1 MDLFCTIN
9 GIEHKIMQGCTFSEE
24 FNETLDSGVIILPEE
39 HKIKDLLAYDD
50 VYIYTKVYK
59 NGNEISFKGYPFN
72 EKDNPR
78 PLFYRHLLVD
88 QFTEEVLTL
97 GDTEEECTYKYK
109 IELMSETK
117 KLETI
122 QLPNISITQPISGDK
137 LSVWELINRFVD
149 MYSPWYRLKSA
160 ATWYWEGKYSVDQSL
175 RDTFSNVYSPD
186 FTLNAPNLRTLL
198 SKLFI
203 TKDMIPYVK
212 DDVIYGMDIS
222 KRGKSFDLKDERQ
235 MNKVVGSMTSDSY
248 CDNLRRNYSDAL
260 SQDRTCRSVEYI
272 GFRNSSSSLMTIKN
286 MRLEFGMPIYKV
298 NKMYMCYYKKIKV
311 NYSQTI
317 SDYSKK
323 PNTDLAHTDP
333 RKDPIAVMADLST
346 GVKSVYK
353 WRYPSDKTL
362 FTDGTG
368 ASIKYEIYNKSY
380 KLTCNSID
388 FTKWSFVEFAIDS
401 DDTYNPEWEYKKG
414 DYVYLAGLKYQSI
427 MDDKNQGN
435 TPCLYV
441 PLNPIYEE
449 GIFLC
454 KQDITKL
461 VQLNTKRDLL
471 SQDWDDL
478 HKGKIPQNIDD
489 MAKYKFC
496 TVGYDIGSKYITG
509 WGDMYSYPR
518 FWNDNKYTYIQNIA
532 SKLDYFYPTGI
543 NDPKYIGNCFAP
555 GAVVFSVLPEDFW
568 SIMIAGT
575 NVSDQDTSATEKFF
589 STVVSPFTNPSLKLK
604 SFFFIVD
611 YEGFYNGSLIHTKDN
626 NRDDITINDNSS
638 ESLTLIEQDGI
649 FQHEKVNRFGNKALQ
664 IEARYDSFYEK
675 DKNGN
680 LVENLKQVGD
690 VMNSAYEKD
699 VVIYHREYSIWDNC
713 INCVYYGTKNYV
725 LKNYF
730 TSVYARYRTWN
741 LMSYNES
748 VQRSENIKNMI
759 LFDLEKSYYEGFS
772 GSLFEDFSGEND
784 YIAKV
789 LSFLNSWTEKNIV
802 GLLEYRVDDRIDSA
816 YILKDNK
823 KYAADMNSFVSKNSM
838 CFNMRMFDNFSQG
851 VFISNAEPFIA
862 TSYDPET
869 GEPITSEKWYEKAFK
884 FFNVHDD
891 YSGSKQDWLSVVDSN
906 VTGYAETMGFY
917 VSHKIKN
924 SYLPDDNFSCISE
937 NYIKEL
943 YSKKIFKIPYI
954 NVEDDDMSNKIGI
967 EKNFYKDN
975 KEILDVTMQIENI
988 KKSENL
994 ILSPWIM
1001 KLSDLMGDKPKFDF
1015 DIEKKDQVFGNGIS
1029 VYASNYYC
1037 SGSYSGIYLP
1047 SPAIIVK
1054 VPKSIAKPDFDKPKS
1069 YNCDIF
1075 VPLYYAGEIDERTK
1089 GLMRNESVLLYS
1101 FRIKYIVFDKE
1112 INKDI
1117 IYNQKNPTH
1126 HARAIG
1132 EISMVYT
1139 DENYINNKTLH
1150 PVSYATYCI
1159 YLGCVNG
1166 KESIA
1171 GGMIPK
1177 SYQDYDKC
1185 GISYD
1190 DDFIYLSSVYDNLTD
1205 LSFAHKYEM
1214 YYKSV
1219 QFYPFRYAQM
1229 GVFGGEIG
1237 KGSQNGPKNNIFNVF
1252 QVAKEFSTEA
1262 STTYSQVF
1270 FYDLPS
1276 YFEIESWFGKYLTDC
1291 STIANAGELIGNNLV
1306 TKHVIYHKNMF
1317 VLFSEKKIEENTLQS
1332 DIKYSD
1338 FKNLYIDEENKNDK
1352 VSDYFS
1358 LKYDE
1363 SGNFGP
1369 YIEVNMI
1376 NAVNN
1381 GKTFYNDGKRNLAS
1395 IQIWYLDDVE
1405 NGYTKEID
1413 PFGLIQNFKYHP
1425 DNCYCHFVFGLNVK
1439 QSDYETISG
1448 SSSSV
1453 KNIKIYLSLIS
1464 KKDDRVFDQYHKAV
1478 GVLSNSAITKKQ
1490 YSVRAWSPI
1499 YQQYESIENLSNAK
1513 KISVISRTDY
1523 DFLETAVIT
1532 ISRVSG
1538 DYIRI
1543 FSCGNVDIIYESGK
1557 FLLRGKIGGNYS
1569 SVEITITDLDYEN
1582 DKISISFHYRYNE
1595 TTKKYDAKVFVNG
1608 SERESITETDVPY
1621 GGIIDLELFGSADA
1635 SIQANATFKLY
1646 SLDTVWVDSYKDPTK
1661 RSITRNFVPF
1671 GAIGLQDECN
1681 VFLSNKDI
1689 NDGAIITDKDYLNFK
1704 LNNKVGKEFTL

>member
-50 VYIYTKVYK
+50 VYVYTKVDK

-122 QLPNISITQPISGDK
+122 QLPNISVTQPISGDK
-137 LSVWELINRFVD
+137 LSVWELINRFVGL
-149 MYSPWYRLKSA
+149 YSPKYRGKVGLS
-160 ATWYWEGKYSVDQSL
+160 TWSWKQKYSLDASL
-175 RDTFSNVYSPD
+175 RTTFSNVYSPD

-222 KRGKSFDLKDERQ
+222 KRGTPFDLKDEQ
-235 MNKVVGSMTSDSY
+235 EMNKVVGSMTSDSY

-298 NKMYMCYYKKIKV
+298 NKMYMCYYKKINV

-317 SDYSKK
+317 SEALQQSTSTVLTK
-323 PNTDLAHTDP
+323 TDP
-333 RKDPIAVMADLST
+333 RTNPIAVVVDKSGT
-346 GVKSVYK
+346 KSVYK
-353 WRYPSDKTL
+353 WRYPADKTM

-380 KLTCNSID
+380 TLPCNSID
-388 FTKWSFVEFAIDS
+388 FTKWSFVDFAIDS

-414 DYVYLAGLKYQSI
+414 DYVYFSGSKYQSI

-441 PLNPIYEE
+441 PLKNSEE

-478 HKGKIPQNIDD
+478 HNGKIPQNIDD

-543 NDPKYIGNCFAP
+543 NDPKYIGDCFAK
-555 GAVVFSVLPEDFW
+555 GAVVFSALPANFW

-575 NVSDQDTSATEKFF
+575 NVSDQDNSATEKFF

-759 LFDLEKSYYEGFS
+759 LFDLEKSYYDESSYAFAPH
-772 GSLFEDFSGEND
+772 SLFNKFSDKKD

-789 LSFLNSWTEKNIV
+789 LSFLNSWKEENIV
-802 GLLEYRVDDRIDSA
+802 GLLEYSVDDSIDSA
-816 YILKDNK
+816 YILKDGK
-823 KYAADMNSFVSKNSM
+823 KYAADMNSFVSNNSM

-851 VFISNAEPFIA
+851 VYISNAEPFIA

-906 VTGYAETMGFY
+906 VTGYAKTMGFY
-917 VSHKIKN
+917 VAHKIKN
-924 SYLPDDNFSCISE
+924 SYLPDDNFSGVSG
-937 NYIKEL
+937 NYVKEL
-943 YSKKIFKIPYI
+943 YSEKIFKIPYI
-954 NVEDDDMSNKIGI
+954 NVEDTDMSDKIGI
-967 EKNFYKDN
+967 ETNFYKDN

-1001 KLSDLMGDKPKFDF
+1001 KLSDLMGDKPKFDV
-1015 DIEKKDQVFGNGIS
+1015 DIEKEDQVLGNGIS
-1029 VYASNYYC
+1029 VYASNYYYGVA
-1037 SGSYSGIYLP
+1037 STAASVPNLS
-1047 SPAIIVK
+1047 IIVK
-1054 VPKSIAKPDFDKPKS
+1054 IPRSIAEKDFDTIGSKS
-1069 YNCDIF
+1069 YRCDIL
-1075 VPLYYAGEIDERTK
+1075 VPLYYAGEIDVRTQ
-1089 GLMRNESVLLYS
+1089 LRIPDNSVLLYS
-1101 FRIKYIVFDKE
+1101 FRIKQIIFDKTIGE
-1112 INKDI
+1112 NPTI
-1117 IYNQKNPTH
+1117 PTH

-1132 EISMVYT
+1132 QISMVYKK
-1139 DENYINNKTLH
+1139 ENSGWKS
-1150 PVSYATYCI
+1150 VSYNTYCI

-1166 KESIA
+1166 NQSIS
-1171 GGMIPK
+1171 GGMIPNSSQK
-1177 SYQDYDKC
+1177 YDNC
-1185 GISYD
+1185 GISD
-1190 DDFIYLSSVYDNLTD
+1190 DKNFIYLSSVYENSGFNGYDN
-1205 LSFAHKYEM
+1205 KYNR
-1214 YYKSV
+1214 YYGSSI
-1219 QFYPFRYAQM
+1219 FYTFGYAIM
-1229 GVFGGEIG
+1229 DVFGGESG
-1237 KGSQNGPKNNIFNVF
+1237 EGSPGGPDKFNIFKVDTG
-1252 QVAKEFSTEA
+1252 FSTGA
-1262 STTYSQVF
+1262 SQIYSQF
-1270 FYDLPS
+1270 FYDFPS
-1276 YFEIESWFGKYLTDC
+1276 YSLSESWLGKYLTDC
-1291 STIANAGELIGNNLV
+1291 VTIANAGELTEKTLGIQHA
-1306 TKHVIYHKNMF
+1306 TYHKNMF
-1317 VLFSEKKIEENTLQS
+1317 VLFSKEKIEENTLQS

-1338 FKNLYIDEENKNDK
+1338 FKGLGINEKDK

-1363 SGNFGP
+1363 SGSFGP

-1381 GKTFYNDGKRNLAS
+1381 GKTFYKDGKRNLAS

-1413 PFGLIQNFKYHP
+1413 PFGLIQKFEYHP

-1439 QSDYETISG
+1439 QSDYETLIG
-1448 SSSSV
+1448 SSPSV

-1490 YSVRAWSPI
+1490 YSVRSWSPI
-1499 YQQYESIENLSNAK
+1499 YQQYESIENLSNDK
-1513 KISVISRTDY
+1513 QITVSGTTTDY
-1523 DFLETAVIT
+1523 PFLDNAVIT
-1532 ISRVSG
+1532 ISRISG

-1543 FSCGNVDIIYESGK
+1543 FSCGNVNIIYSSGI
-1557 FLLRGKIGGNYS
+1557 FWLEGKIDEYNTEKYQ
-1569 SVEITITDLDYEN
+1569 ITITDSDYEN
-1582 DKISISFHYRYNE
+1582 DKISISFEYIYNE
-1595 TTKKYDAKVFVNG
+1595 GTKKYDANVYVKGSNRASIKNTVPDGYVN
-1608 SERESITETDVPY
+1608 
-1621 GGIIDLELFGSADA
+1621 LQLFGSASA
-1635 SIQANATFKLY
+1635 SIQAITTFKLY
-1646 SLDTVWVDSYKDPTK
+1646 SLDTVWFYKDG
-1661 RSITRNFVPF
+1661 SQNNNITRNFVPC
-1671 GAIGLQDECN
+1671 GAVGLQDESN
-1681 VFLSNKDI
+1681 IFLW
-1689 NDGAIITDKDYLNFK
+1689 DKDLNDMSQITFSSDFK

>member
-50 VYIYTKVYK
+50 VYIYTKVDK

-137 LSVWELINRFVD
+137 LSVWELINRFVGL
-149 MYSPWYRLKSA
+149 YSPKYRGKVGLS
-160 ATWYWEGKYSVDQSL
+160 TWSWEQKYSLDASL
-175 RDTFSNVYSPD
+175 RTTFSNVYSPD

-222 KRGKSFDLKDERQ
+222 KRGTPFDLKDEQ
-235 MNKVVGSMTSDSY
+235 EMNKVVGSMTSDSY

-298 NKMYMCYYKKIKV
+298 NKMYMCYYKKINV

-317 SDYSKK
+317 SEALQQSTSTVLTK
-323 PNTDLAHTDP
+323 TDP
-333 RKDPIAVMADLST
+333 RTNPIAVVVDKSGA
-346 GVKSVYK
+346 KSVYK
-353 WRYPSDKTL
+353 WRYPADKTM

-380 KLTCNSID
+380 TLPCNSID
-388 FTKWSFVEFAIDS
+388 FTKWSFVDFAIDS

-414 DYVYLAGLKYQSI
+414 DYVYFSGSKYQSI

-441 PLNPIYEE
+441 PLKNSEE

-509 WGDMYSYPR
+509 WGDMYSYPT

-555 GAVVFSVLPEDFW
+555 GAVVFSALPANFW

-575 NVSDQDTSATEKFF
+575 NVSDQDKSATEKFF

-664 IEARYDSFYEK
+664 IEARYDSFYKKE
-675 DKNGN
+675 NGN

-759 LFDLEKSYYEGFS
+759 LFDFEKSYYDGFS
-772 GSLFEDFSGEND
+772 GSLFEDFSGKND

-789 LSFLNSWTEKNIV
+789 LSFLNSWKKENIV
-802 GLLEYRVDDRIDSA
+802 GLLEYSVDDSIDSA
-816 YILKDNK
+816 YILKGGK

-851 VFISNAEPFIA
+851 VFISNAEPFIL

-869 GEPITSEKWYEKAFK
+869 GEPITREKWYEKAFN

-917 VSHKIKN
+917 VAHKIKN
-924 SYLPDDNFSCISE
+924 SYLPDDNFSDLSG
-937 NYIKEL
+937 NYVKEL
-943 YSKKIFKIPYI
+943 YSEKIFKIPYI
-954 NVEDDDMSNKIGI
+954 DVKDTDMSNKIGI
-967 EKNFYKDN
+967 ERNFYKDN

-1001 KLSDLMGDKPKFDF
+1001 KLSDLMGDKPKFDS
-1015 DIEKKDQVFGNGIS
+1015 DIEKEDQVLGNGIS
-1029 VYASNYYC
+1029 VYASNYHHVVGPVA
-1037 SGSYSGIYLP
+1037 SLP
-1047 SPAIIVK
+1047 NLSIIVK
-1054 VPKSIAKPDFDKPKS
+1054 IPRSIAEKDFDTIGSKS
-1069 YNCDIF
+1069 YQCDVL
-1075 VPLYYAGEIDERTK
+1075 VPLYYAGEIDDRTK
-1089 GLMRNESVLLYS
+1089 RIMPDQSVLLYS
-1101 FRIKYIVFDKE
+1101 FRIKEIIFDRTISKHTT
-1112 INKDI
+1112 I
-1117 IYNQKNPTH
+1117 PTH

-1132 EISMVYT
+1132 QISMVYADDKYST
-1139 DENYINNKTLH
+1139 SLNPEENLH
-1150 PVSYATYCI
+1150 SVSCSEYCI

-1166 KESIA
+1166 KQSIS
-1171 GGMIPK
+1171 GGMIPN
-1177 SYQDYDKC
+1177 SYQAHDNC
-1185 GISYD
+1185 GISD
-1190 DDFIYLSSVYDNLTD
+1190 DKNFIYLSSLYENSGIKDYDD
-1205 LSFAHKYEM
+1205 KYKM
-1214 YYKSV
+1214 YYGSGIGSTSYT
-1219 QFYPFRYAQM
+1219 FGFAAM

-1237 KGSQNGPKNNIFNVF
+1237 DGNPDGPSQFDVF
-1252 QVAKEFSTEA
+1252 QVTDNISTNAA
-1262 STTYSQVF
+1262 STYSQF
-1270 FYDLPS
+1270 FYDFPS
-1276 YFEIESWFGKYLTDC
+1276 YSLSESWLGKYLTDC
-1291 STIANAGELIGNNLV
+1291 VTIANAGELTEKTLGIQ
-1306 TKHVIYHKNMF
+1306 HAIYHKNMF

-1338 FKNLYIDEENKNDK
+1338 FKNLYITEENKNDK

-1381 GKTFYNDGKRNLAS
+1381 GKTVFNDGKDLAS

-1413 PFGLIQNFKYHP
+1413 PFGLIQKFEYHP

-1439 QSDYETISG
+1439 QSDYETLIG

-1490 YSVRAWSPI
+1490 YSVLSWSPI
-1499 YQQYESIENLSNAK
+1499 YQQYESIENLSNDK
-1513 KISVISRTDY
+1513 QITVSGTTTDY
-1523 DFLETAVIT
+1523 PFLDNAVIT

-1538 DYIRI
+1538 DIRI
-1543 FSCGNVDIIYESGK
+1543 FSCGNVDIIYQSGK
-1557 FLLRGKIGGNYS
+1557 FLLRGKIGGTYS
-1569 SVEITITDLDYEN
+1569 SVPITITDSDYEN
-1582 DKISISFHYRYNE
+1582 DKISIYFYYLYKE
-1595 TTKKYDAKVFVNG
+1595 GTYDAYVYVKG
-1608 SERESITETDVPY
+1608 SQRAEITGTDVPDA
-1621 GGIIDLELFGSADA
+1621 GIIYLNLFGSASNSTQD
-1635 SIQANATFKLY
+1635 ANATFKLY
-1646 SLDTVWVDSYKDPTK
+1646 SLDTVWFYLDEDNLAH
-1661 RSITRNFVPF
+1661 SITRNFVPCE
-1671 GAIGLQDECN
+1671 AVGLQDEKSN
-1681 VFLSNKDI
+1681 VFLL
-1689 NDGAIITDKDYLNFK
+1689 DKDRNDSVTIMDPLDFK

>member
-9 GIEHKIMQGCTFSEE
+9 GIEHNIMQGCTFSEE

-50 VYIYTKVYK
+50 VYVYTKVYK
-59 NGNEISFKGYPFN
+59 NGKEISFKGYPFN
-72 EKDNPR
+72 QDDNPR

-122 QLPNISITQPISGDK
+122 QLPNISVTQPISGDR
-137 LSVWELINRFVD
+137 LSIWELINRFVGL
-149 MYSPWYRLKSA
+149 YSPKYREKVGLS
-160 ATWYWEGKYSVDQSL
+160 TWMWESKYSVDSSL
-175 RDTFSNVYSPD
+175 RDTFLNVYSPD

-222 KRGKSFDLKDERQ
+222 KRGTSFDLKDEPQ

-380 KLTCNSID
+380 TLPCNSID
-388 FTKWSFVEFAIDS
+388 FTKWSFVDFAIDS
-401 DDTYNPEWEYKKG
+401 DDTYNPDYEYKKG

-427 MDDKNQGN
+427 MDGKNQGN

-441 PLNPIYEE
+441 PLQNSEE

-509 WGDMYSYPR
+509 WGDMYSYPT

-555 GAVVFSVLPEDFW
+555 KAVVFSALPPNFW

-575 NVSDQDTSATEKFF
+575 NVSDTDKSATEKFF

-759 LFDLEKSYYEGFS
+759 LFDLEKSYYDESSYNLFNNFS
-772 GSLFEDFSGEND
+772 EKND
-784 YIAKV
+784 YVAKV
-789 LSFLNSWTEKNIV
+789 LSFLNIWTEKNIV
-802 GLLEYRVDDRIDSA
+802 GLLEYSVDDSIDSA
-816 YILKDNK
+816 YILKGGK

-851 VFISNAEPFIA
+851 VYISNAEPFIA

-869 GEPITSEKWYEKAFK
+869 GEPITSEKWYDKAFN

-906 VTGYAETMGFY
+906 VTGYAKTMGFY
-917 VSHKIKN
+917 VAHKIKN
-924 SYLPDDNFSCISE
+924 SYLPDDNFYDLSE
-937 NYIKEL
+937 NHVKEL
-943 YSKKIFKIPYI
+943 YSEKIFKIPYI
-954 NVEDDDMSNKIGI
+954 DVKDTDMSNKIGI

-1001 KLSDLMGDKPKFDF
+1001 KLSDLMGDKPKFDV
-1015 DIEKKDQVFGNGIS
+1015 DIEKEDQVLGNGIS
-1029 VYASNYYC
+1029 VYASNYYW
-1037 SGSYSGIYLP
+1037 GPP
-1047 SPAIIVK
+1047 SDLSHIPTLSIIVK
-1054 VPKSIAKPDFDKPKS
+1054 VPNDIVKKGNS
-1069 YNCDIF
+1069 YDCDIL
-1075 VPLYYAGEIDERTK
+1075 VPLYYAGEIEVRTN
-1089 GLMRNESVLLYS
+1089 MYMQDDSVLLYS
-1101 FRIKYIVFDKE
+1101 FRIKKIIFDE
-1112 INKDI
+1112 TI
-1117 IYNQKNPTH
+1117 IAPPSGTTTIPTH

-1132 EISMVYT
+1132 QISMVYK
-1139 DENYINNKTLH
+1139 DSKGDLN
-1150 PVSYATYCI
+1150 PVSHEKYCI

-1166 KESIA
+1166 KQSIS
-1171 GGMIPK
+1171 GGMIPNSSQK
-1177 SYQDYDKC
+1177 YDNC
-1185 GISYD
+1185 GISD
-1190 DDFIYLSSVYDNLTD
+1190 DKNFIYLSSVYENLLNQD
-1205 LSFAHKYEM
+1205 YDAKYEF
-1214 YYKSV
+1214 YYGSNIL
-1219 QFYPFRYAQM
+1219 FPFGYVNM
-1229 GVFGGEIG
+1229 GVFGGEIEE
-1237 KGSQNGPKNNIFNVF
+1237 GSPDGPSQFNVF
-1252 QVAKEFSTEA
+1252 QVTDTISTDA
-1262 STTYSQVF
+1262 SKIYSQVF
-1270 FYDLPS
+1270 YDFPS
-1276 YFEIESWFGKYLTDC
+1276 YSISESWLGKYLTDC
-1291 STIANAGELIGNNLV
+1291 VTIANTGEAIGSGIEK
-1306 TKHVIYHKNMF
+1306 KHATYHKNMF

-1338 FKNLYIDEENKNDK
+1338 FKGLGINENDK

-1363 SGNFGP
+1363 SGSFGP

-1413 PFGLIQNFKYHP
+1413 PFGLIQKFEYHP

-1439 QSDYETISG
+1439 QSDYETLIG

-1453 KNIKIYLSLIS
+1453 KNIKIYLSLIN
-1464 KKDDRVFDQYHKAV
+1464 KKDDRVFDKYHKAI
-1478 GVLSNSAITKKQ
+1478 GVLSNSAITKQQ
-1490 YSVRAWSPI
+1490 YSFKLWSPI
-1499 YQQYESIENLSNAK
+1499 YQQYESIENLSNDK
-1513 KISVISRTDY
+1513 QITVSGTTTDY
-1523 DFLETAVIT
+1523 PFLDNAVIT

-1543 FSCGNVDIIYESGK
+1543 FSCGNVNIIYSSGI
-1557 FLLRGKIGGNYS
+1557 FWLEGKTGEYS
-1569 SVEITITDLDYEN
+1569 TEKYQITITDSDYEN
-1582 DKISISFHYRYNE
+1582 DKISISFKYIYNE
-1595 TTKKYDAKVFVNG
+1595 GTKKYDAEVYIKGSNRASIENTVPDGYVN
-1608 SERESITETDVPY
+1608 
-1621 GGIIDLELFGSADA
+1621 LQLFGSAGA
-1635 SIQANATFKLY
+1635 SIQAITTFKLY
-1646 SLDTVWVDSYKDPTK
+1646 SLDTVWFYKDGSQNNNIK
-1661 RSITRNFVPF
+1661 RNFVPC
-1671 GAIGLQDECN
+1671 GAVGLQDESN
-1681 VFLSNKDI
+1681 VFLLDKDR
-1689 NDGAIITDKDYLNFK
+1689 NDRVTITDYLNFK

>member
-50 VYIYTKVYK
+50 VYVYTKLDK
-59 NGNEISFKGYPFN
+59 NGNKISFKGYPFN
-72 EKDNPR
+72 EDDNPR

-122 QLPNISITQPISGDK
+122 QLPNISITQPISGNK
-137 LSVWELINRFVD
+137 LSVWELINRFVGI
-149 MYSPWYRLKSA
+149 YSPKYRKKVDLY
-160 ATWYWEGKYSVDQSL
+160 TWVWESKYRVDGSI
-175 RDTFSNVYSPD
+175 RNTFSNVYSPD

-222 KRGKSFDLKDERQ
+222 KRGTSFDLKDEPQ

-353 WRYPSDKTL
+353 WRYPADKTM

-380 KLTCNSID
+380 TLPCNSID
-388 FTKWSFVEFAIDS
+388 FTKWKFIDFAIDS
-401 DDTYNPEWEYKKG
+401 GDTYNPEWKYKKG
-414 DYVYLAGLKYQSI
+414 DYVYFAGSKYQSNI
-427 MDDKNQGN
+427 DNNVSDIDKNVYN
-435 TPCLYV
+435 IPCLYV
-441 PLNPIYEE
+441 PLKNSEE

-478 HKGKIPQNIDD
+478 HKDKIPQNIDD

-543 NDPKYIGNCFAP
+543 NDPKYIGNCFAK
-555 GAVVFSVLPEDFW
+555 GAVVFSALPANFW

-575 NVSDQDTSATEKFF
+575 NVSDQDNSATEKFF

-664 IEARYDSFYEK
+664 IEARYDSFYKKE
-675 DKNGN
+675 NGN

-759 LFDLEKSYYEGFS
+759 LFDLEKSYYDGLS
-772 GSLFEDFSGEND
+772 GSLFEDFSGKND

-789 LSFLNSWTEKNIV
+789 LSFLNILGKENIV
-802 GLLEYRVDDRIDSA
+802 GLLEYSVDDSIDSA
-816 YILKDNK
+816 YILKGGK

-869 GEPITSEKWYEKAFK
+869 GEPITSEKWYEKAFN

-906 VTGYAETMGFY
+906 VTGYAETIGFY
-917 VSHKIKN
+917 VAHKIKN
-924 SYLPDDNFSCISE
+924 SYLPDDNFSDLSG
-937 NYIKEL
+937 NYVKEL
-943 YSKKIFKIPYI
+943 YSEKIFKIPYI
-954 NVEDDDMSNKIGI
+954 NVKDTDMSNKIGI

-1001 KLSDLMGDKPKFDF
+1001 KLSDLMGDKPKFDS
-1015 DIEKKDQVFGNGIS
+1015 DIEKEDQVLGNGIS

-1037 SGSYSGIYLP
+1037 GDANSAARIP
-1047 SPAIIVK
+1047 NIAIIVK
-1054 VPKSIAKPDFDKPKS
+1054 IPRSIAEKDFDTIGSKS
-1069 YNCDIF
+1069 YQCDIL
-1075 VPLYYAGEIDERTK
+1075 VPLYYAGEIEDRTK
-1089 GLMRNESVLLYS
+1089 MYIPENSVLLYS
-1101 FRIKYIVFDKE
+1101 FRIKQIIFDKT
-1112 INKDI
+1112 IS
-1117 IYNQKNPTH
+1117 KNTTIPTR

-1132 EISMVYT
+1132 QISMVYK
-1139 DENYINNKTLH
+1139 DGNHDWNS
-1150 PVSYATYCI
+1150 VSYDTYCI
-1159 YLGCVNG
+1159 YLGYVNG
-1166 KESIA
+1166 NKSIS
-1171 GGMIPK
+1171 GGMIPNSSQK
-1177 SYQDYDKC
+1177 YDNC
-1185 GISYD
+1185 GIND
-1190 DDFIYLSSVYDNLTD
+1190 DKNFIYLSSVYENSLFNGYDN
-1205 LSFAHKYEM
+1205 KYER
-1214 YYKSV
+1214 YYGSSV
-1219 QFYPFRYAQM
+1219 FYTFGYAVM

-1237 KGSQNGPKNNIFNVF
+1237 EGSKDSTSPFDRFNVT
-1252 QVAKEFSTEA
+1252 KSFSTDA
-1262 STTYSQVF
+1262 SKIYSQF
-1270 FYDLPS
+1270 FYDFPS
-1276 YFEIESWFGKYLTDC
+1276 YSLSESWLDKYLTDC
-1291 STIANAGELIGNNLV
+1291 VTIANTGELTEKTLGIQ
-1306 TKHVIYHKNMF
+1306 HAIYHKNMF
-1317 VLFSEKKIEENTLQS
+1317 VLFSEEKIEENTLQG

-1338 FKNLYIDEENKNDK
+1338 FKNLYITEENKNDK

-1413 PFGLIQNFKYHP
+1413 PFGLIQKFEYHP

-1439 QSDYETISG
+1439 QSDYETTSD

-1453 KNIKIYLSLIS
+1453 KNIKIYLSLIG

-1490 YSVRAWSPI
+1490 YSVLSWSPI
-1499 YQQYESIENLSNAK
+1499 YQQYESIENLSNDK
-1513 KISVISRTDY
+1513 QITVSGTTTDY
-1523 DFLETAVIT
+1523 PFLDNAVIT

-1543 FSCGNVDIIYESGK
+1543 FSCGNINIIYSRGIFWLE
-1557 FLLRGKIGGNYS
+1557 GKIDEYS
-1569 SVEITITDLDYEN
+1569 TEKYQITITDSDYEN
-1582 DKISISFHYRYNE
+1582 DKISISFEYIYNE
-1595 TTKKYDAKVFVNG
+1595 GTKKYDANVYVKGSNRASIKNTVPDGYVN
-1608 SERESITETDVPY
+1608 
-1621 GGIIDLELFGSADA
+1621 LKLFGSAGA
-1635 SIQANATFKLY
+1635 SIQAITTFKLY
-1646 SLDTVWVDSYKDPTK
+1646 SLDTVWFYKDGSQNNNIK
-1661 RSITRNFVPF
+1661 RNFVPC
-1671 GAIGLQDECN
+1671 GAVGLQDESN
-1681 VFLSNKDI
+1681 VFLW
-1689 NDGAIITDKDYLNFK
+1689 DKDLNDMSQITFSSDFK
-1704 LNNKVGKEFTL
+1704 LNNKVGEEFTL

>member
-1 MDLFCTIN
+1 MDLFGTIN

-24 FNETLDSGVIILPEE
+24 FNETLDAGVIILPEE
-39 HKIKDLLAYDD
+39 YKIKDLLAYDD
-50 VYIYTKVYK
+50 VYIYTKLDK
-59 NGNEISFKGYPFN
+59 NGNEISFKGYPFD
-72 EKDNPR
+72 EKTNPR

-109 IELMSETK
+109 IELMSEIK
-117 KLETI
+117 KFETI
-122 QLPNISITQPISGDK
+122 QLPNISVTQPISGNK
-137 LSVWELINRFVD
+137 LSVWELINRYVY
-149 MYSPWYRLKSA
+149 MYSPEYRVKNGSSTWIWKS
-160 ATWYWEGKYSVDQSL
+160 KYSVDENL
-175 RDTFSNVYSPD
+175 RKTFSNVYSPD

-222 KRGKSFDLKDERQ
+222 KRGNSFDLKDEPQ

-286 MRLEFGMPIYKV
+286 MRLEFGMPLYKV
-298 NKMYMCYYKKIKV
+298 NKMYMCYYKKINV
-311 NYSQTI
+311 NYSQTV
-317 SDYSKK
+317 SNYSKQSES
-323 PNTDLAHTDP
+323 TDLTNTDP
-333 RKDPIAVMADLST
+333 RKDPIAVIVNSSS
-346 GVKSVYK
+346 GVNSVYK
-353 WRYPSDKTL
+353 WRYPADKTV
-362 FTDGTG
+362 FNSGVG

-380 KLTCNSID
+380 TLLCNSID
-388 FTKWSFVEFAIDS
+388 FSKWSFVDFAIDS
-401 DDTYNPEWEYKKG
+401 ENTYNPEYSYSKN
-414 DYVYLAGLKYQSI
+414 DYVYLAGSKYQSNI
-427 MDDKNQGN
+427 DNNLNN

-441 PLNPIYEE
+441 ALRNSEE

-454 KQDITKL
+454 KQDVTKL

-478 HKGKIPQNIDD
+478 HRSKIPQNIDD

-509 WGDMYSYPR
+509 WGDMYSYPT

-555 GAVVFSVLPEDFW
+555 GAVVFSALPANFW

-575 NVSDQDTSATEKFF
+575 NVSDEDKSATEKFF

-611 YEGFYNGSLIHTKDN
+611 YEGFYNGALIHTKDN
-626 NRDDITINDNSS
+626 SRDDITINDNAS
-638 ESLTLIEQDGI
+638 ESLTLIEQDGV

-664 IEARYDSFYEK
+664 IEARYDSFYKK
-675 DKNGN
+675 DENGD

-690 VMNSAYEKD
+690 VMNSSYEKD
-699 VVIYHREYSIWDNC
+699 IVIYHREYSIWDNC

-759 LFDLEKSYYEGFS
+759 LLDPEKSYYDGVS
-772 GSLFEDFSGEND
+772 DSLFNNFSEKND
-784 YIAKV
+784 YISKV
-789 LSFLNSWTEKNIV
+789 LSFLNGWTETNIV
-802 GLLEYRVDDRIDSA
+802 GLLEYSVDDSIDSA
-816 YILKDNK
+816 YILKNNK

-838 CFNMRMFDNFSQG
+838 CFNMRMFDNYSQG
-851 VFISNAEPFIA
+851 VFISKAEPFIA

-869 GEPITSEKWYEKAFK
+869 GEPITNEKWYEKAFN

-906 VTGYAETMGFY
+906 VTGYAEKMGFY

-924 SYLPDDNFSCISE
+924 SYLPDDNFSGISE
-937 NYIKEL
+937 NYVKEL
-943 YSKKIFKIPYI
+943 YSKKILRIPYI
-954 NVEDDDMSNKIGI
+954 NVEDSDMYDKIGT
-967 EKNFYKDN
+967 ERNFYKDN

-1015 DIEKKDQVFGNGIS
+1015 DIEKQDQVLGNGIS

-1037 SGSYSGIYLP
+1037 GDVNVKTVLP
-1047 SPAIIVK
+1047 NLSIIVK
-1054 VPKSIAKPDFDKPKS
+1054 IPRSIAEKDFDTIGSKS

-1075 VPLYYAGEIDERTK
+1075 IPLYYDWKVDERTK
-1089 GLMRNESVLLYS
+1089 RLITNHSVLLYS
-1101 FRIKYIVFDKE
+1101 FRIKKIIFDKT
-1112 INKDI
+1112 ISKHKTI
-1117 IYNQKNPTH
+1117 PTH

-1132 EISMVYT
+1132 QISMVYA
-1139 DENYINNKTLH
+1139 DNNYSTTPAVSLH
-1150 PVSYATYCI
+1150 SVSHDNYCI

-1166 KESIA
+1166 EKSIS
-1171 GGMIPK
+1171 GGMIPN
-1177 SYQDYDKC
+1177 SYQEYDNC
-1185 GISYD
+1185 GISD
-1190 DDFIYLSSVYDNLTD
+1190 DEDFIYLSSVYENLQNYTYD
-1205 LSFAHKYEM
+1205 QKYKM
-1214 YYKSV
+1214 YYGSV
-1219 QFYPFRYAQM
+1219 SGRPFGYAQM
-1229 GVFGGEIG
+1229 GMFGGAIG
-1237 KGSQNGPKNNIFNVF
+1237 EGSPTGPSTFNIFNVDTD
-1252 QVAKEFSTEA
+1252 FSTEA
-1262 STTYSQVF
+1262 SNTYSQVV
-1270 FYDLPS
+1270 YDLPS
-1276 YFEIESWFGKYLTDC
+1276 YSQSESWFGKYLTDC
-1291 STIANAGELIGNNLV
+1291 TTIGNTGEVTVDDLV
-1306 TKHVIYHKNMF
+1306 TQHAIYHKNMF
-1317 VLFSEKKIEENTLQS
+1317 VLFSKEKIEENTLQS

-1338 FKNLYIDEENKNDK
+1338 FKNLDIYNATDK

-1363 SGNFGP
+1363 SGDFGP

-1381 GKTFYNDGKRNLAS
+1381 GKTFYNYGNRDLAS

-1405 NGYTKEID
+1405 NGYTKETD

-1439 QSDYETISG
+1439 QSDYETPSG
-1448 SSSSV
+1448 LS
-1453 KNIKIYLSLIS
+1453 KNIKIYLSLIM
-1464 KKDDRVFDQYHKAV
+1464 KKDDRVFDKYHKAI
-1478 GVLSNSAITKKQ
+1478 GVLSNSAITKEK
-1490 YSVRAWSPI
+1490 YSIQAWSPV
-1499 YQQYESIENLSNAK
+1499 YQQYESIENLLNAQEISMYPTSN
-1513 KISVISRTDY
+1513 Y
-1523 DFLETAVIT
+1523 PFLETATIK

-1543 FSCGNVDIIYESGK
+1543 FSCGNVNIIYRGGK
-1557 FLLRGKIGGNYS
+1557 FWLEGKTKDDYS
-1569 SVEITITDLDYEN
+1569 AVYKINITDSDYEN
-1582 DKISISFHYRYNE
+1582 EKLSISFSYLFNE
-1595 TTKKYDAKVFVNG
+1595 TTQKYDAKVFVKG
-1608 SERESITETDVPY
+1608 SKRAEITGTSVPA
-1621 GGIIDLELFGSADA
+1621 GGIVELKLFGST
-1635 SIQANATFKLY
+1635 SKSEQANATFKLY
-1646 SLDTVWVDSYKDPTK
+1646 SLDTLWHGYDKESVK
-1661 RSITRNFVPF
+1661 RSITRNFVPCE
-1671 GAIGLQDECN
+1671 AIGLQDESN
-1681 VFLSNKDI
+1681 VFLLNKDLNERI
-1689 NDGAIITDKDYLNFK
+1689 TITDPLNFR

>member
-50 VYIYTKVYK
+50 VYVYTKVYK
-59 NGNEISFKGYPFN
+59 NGKEISFKGYPFN
-72 EKDNPR
+72 QDDNPR

-122 QLPNISITQPISGDK
+122 QLPNISVTQPISGDR
-137 LSVWELINRFVD
+137 LSIWELINRFVGL
-149 MYSPWYRLKSA
+149 YSPKYREKVGLS
-160 ATWYWEGKYSVDQSL
+160 TWMWESKYSVDSSL
-175 RDTFSNVYSPD
+175 RDTFLNVYSPD

-222 KRGKSFDLKDERQ
+222 KRGTSFDLKDEPQ

-380 KLTCNSID
+380 TLPCNSID
-388 FTKWSFVEFAIDS
+388 FTKWSFVDFAIDS
-401 DDTYNPEWEYKKG
+401 DDTYNPDYEYKKG
-414 DYVYLAGLKYQSI
+414 DYVYFSGSKYQSI
-427 MDDKNQGN
+427 MDGKNQGN

-441 PLNPIYEE
+441 PLQNSEE

-509 WGDMYSYPR
+509 WGDMYSYPT

-555 GAVVFSVLPEDFW
+555 KAVVFSALPPNFW

-575 NVSDQDTSATEKFF
+575 NVSDTDKSATEKFF

-759 LFDLEKSYYEGFS
+759 LFDLEKSYYDESSYNLFNNFS
-772 GSLFEDFSGEND
+772 EKND
-784 YIAKV
+784 YVAKV
-789 LSFLNSWTEKNIV
+789 LSFLNIWTEKNIV
-802 GLLEYRVDDRIDSA
+802 GLLEYSVDDSIDSA
-816 YILKDNK
+816 YILKGGK

-851 VFISNAEPFIA
+851 VYISNAEPFIA

-869 GEPITSEKWYEKAFK
+869 GEPITSEKWYDKAFN

-906 VTGYAETMGFY
+906 VTGYAKTMGFY
-917 VSHKIKN
+917 VAHKIKN
-924 SYLPDDNFSCISE
+924 SYLPDDNFYDLSE
-937 NYIKEL
+937 NHVKEL
-943 YSKKIFKIPYI
+943 YSEKIFKIPYI
-954 NVEDDDMSNKIGI
+954 DVKDTDMSNKIGI
-967 EKNFYKDN
+967 ERNFYKDN

-1001 KLSDLMGDKPKFDF
+1001 KLSDLMGDKPKFDV
-1015 DIEKKDQVFGNGIS
+1015 DIEKEDQVLGNGIS
-1029 VYASNYYC
+1029 VYASNYYW
-1037 SGSYSGIYLP
+1037 GPP
-1047 SPAIIVK
+1047 SDLSHIPTLSIIVK
-1054 VPKSIAKPDFDKPKS
+1054 VPNDIVKKGNS
-1069 YNCDIF
+1069 YDCDIL
-1075 VPLYYAGEIDERTK
+1075 VPLYYAGEIEVRTN
-1089 GLMRNESVLLYS
+1089 MYMQDDSVLLYS
-1101 FRIKYIVFDKE
+1101 FRIKKIIFDE
-1112 INKDI
+1112 TI
-1117 IYNQKNPTH
+1117 IAPPSGTTTIPTH

-1132 EISMVYT
+1132 QISMVYK
-1139 DENYINNKTLH
+1139 DSKGDLN
-1150 PVSYATYCI
+1150 PVSHEKYCI

-1166 KESIA
+1166 KQSIS
-1171 GGMIPK
+1171 GGMIPNSSQK
-1177 SYQDYDKC
+1177 YDNC
-1185 GISYD
+1185 GISD
-1190 DDFIYLSSVYDNLTD
+1190 DKNFIYLSSVYENLLNQD
-1205 LSFAHKYEM
+1205 YDAKYEF
-1214 YYKSV
+1214 YYGSNIL
-1219 QFYPFRYAQM
+1219 FPFGYVNM
-1229 GVFGGEIG
+1229 GVFGGEIEE
-1237 KGSQNGPKNNIFNVF
+1237 GSPDGPSQFNVF
-1252 QVAKEFSTEA
+1252 QVTDKISTDA
-1262 STTYSQVF
+1262 SKIYSQVF
-1270 FYDLPS
+1270 YDFPS
-1276 YFEIESWFGKYLTDC
+1276 YSISESWLGKYLTDC
-1291 STIANAGELIGNNLV
+1291 VTIANTGEAIGSGIEK
-1306 TKHVIYHKNMF
+1306 KHATYHKNMF
-1317 VLFSEKKIEENTLQS
+1317 VLFSDKKIEENTLQS

-1338 FKNLYIDEENKNDK
+1338 FKNLDIYKKNKTDK

-1363 SGNFGP
+1363 SGSFGP

-1381 GKTFYNDGKRNLAS
+1381 GKTVFNDGKNLAS

-1413 PFGLIQNFKYHP
+1413 PFGLIQKFEYHP

-1439 QSDYETISG
+1439 QSDYETLIG

-1453 KNIKIYLSLIS
+1453 KNIKIYLSLIN
-1464 KKDDRVFDQYHKAV
+1464 KKDDRVFDQYHKAI
-1478 GVLSNSAITKKQ
+1478 GVLSNSAITKQQ
-1490 YSVRAWSPI
+1490 YSFKLWSPI
-1499 YQQYESIENLSNAK
+1499 YQQYESIENLSNGKQITVSGTA
-1513 KISVISRTDY
+1513 TDY
-1523 DFLETAVIT
+1523 PFLDNAVIT

-1543 FSCGNVDIIYESGK
+1543 FSCGNVNIIYSSGI
-1557 FLLRGKIGGNYS
+1557 FWLEGKTDEYS
-1569 SVEITITDLDYEN
+1569 TEKHQITITDSDYEN
-1582 DKISISFHYRYNE
+1582 DKISISFKYIYNE
-1595 TTKKYDAKVFVNG
+1595 GTKKYDAEVYIKGSIRASIENTVPDGYVN
-1608 SERESITETDVPY
+1608 
-1621 GGIIDLELFGSADA
+1621 LQLFGSAGA
-1635 SIQANATFKLY
+1635 SIQAITTFKLY
-1646 SLDTVWVDSYKDPTK
+1646 SLDTVWFYKDGSQNNNIK
-1661 RSITRNFVPF
+1661 RNFVPC
-1671 GAIGLQDECN
+1671 GAVGLQDESN
-1681 VFLSNKDI
+1681 VFLLDKDR
-1689 NDGAIITDKDYLNFK
+1689 NDRVIITDYLNFK